1 MAVVLHPMSDSL
13 TSDSSPRS
21 AVLDVSGPLDT
32 PAKDERKTRVTIK
45 DVAKV
50 AGVHFTTVS
59 LALRAHPSIPA
70 TTREYIRAAAD
81 RLGYT
86 PNPVFS
92 ALTHFHLHGRVRAEP
107 PRIAYLINHSLESGA
122 VIYRHQEAFLEG
134 ARSQARV
141 LGYDVDMLSVSDG
154 CYDSRS
160 LERHLRSKGILG
172 MIIAAFEPGF
182 ATLSLN
188 WENYAVVKINSLHME
203 PHAPVV
209 GNDQRQDVRLAF
221 RQMLARGYKRIGLAV
236 GRADEDGTEHR
247 YTAGY
252 LIEQATVP
260 VENRVPELL
269 FPYNATAAQV
279 SALLGRWVRK
289 HRVDA
294 VLCNWYIID
303 ELLESAGLRVPQDVA
318 CACLCLL
325 EKSNRIA
332 GVCPN
337 LQMVGAKAMSLLT
350 TLLKTGERGVPEF
363 ASRTYVRSYWQEGET
378 AAPKS

>member
-1 MAVVLHPMSDSL
+1 MSETVF
-13 TSDSSPRS
+13 TSEPSPSRSS
-21 AVLDVSGPLDT
+21 VLDPVGTPDSG
-32 PAKDERKTRVTIK
+32 AKEDRKGGRVTIK
-45 DVAKV
+45 DVAKA

-81 RLGYT
+81 RLGYI

-92 ALTHFHLHGRVRAEP
+92 ALTHFHLHGRVRAAP

-122 VIYRHQEAFLEG
+122 LLYRHQEAFVEG
-134 ARSQARV
+134 ARAQARA

-154 CYDSRS
+154 CYDSRG
-160 LERHLRSKGILG
+160 LERHLLSNGILG
-172 MIIAAFEPGF
+172 IIIAAFEPGF

-221 RQMLARGYKRIGLAV
+221 REMLSRGYQRIGLAV

-260 VENRVPELL
+260 PENRVPELL
-269 FPYNATAAQV
+269 FPYNATAAHV
-279 SALLGRWVRK
+279 SALLGRWVRQ

-303 ELLESAGLRVPQDVA
+303 ELLEAAGLRVPDEVA

-325 EKSNRIA
+325 DKSTRLA

-350 TLLKTGERGVPEF
+350 TLLKSGDRGVPEF
-363 ASRTYVRSYWQEGET
+363 ASRTYVRSYWQEGQT
-378 AAPKS
+378 AAIKR